1 MSKINCLNGVTS
13 ILETVHVGD
22 KFKMFVIDLIIIV
35 ISLNTHS
42 LSSLEIVKC
51 IDINMNQIDCITKF
65 SDEVPNVQRKSPFNW
80 WTIPKFGSKEDPGE
94 TQCPGHSKSGHI
106 K

>member
-13 ILETVHVGD
+13 M
-22 KFKMFVIDLIIIV
+22 FKMFVIDLIITV
-35 ISLNTHS
+35 IFLNTHS
-42 LSSLEIVKC
+42 LSSLEVVKG
-51 IDINMNQIDCITKF
+51 IYINMNQIDCITKF

-80 WTIPKFGSKEDPGE
+80 WTIPKFGGKEDPSK
-94 TQCPGHSKSGHI
+94 TQCPCHSKSGHI